1 MQKTKQELSG
11 FAATPQNPQLD
22 LDLLIPKILHTEDPM
37 NPCIDLNKLDYILR
51 EHSSF

>member
-1 MQKTKQELSG
+1 MQKNKNDFLGSS
-11 FAATPQNPQLD
+11 QNPSFD
-22 LDLLIPKILHTEDPM
+22 LYLLIPKILNTEDPK